1 MRALKV
7 DARRGQ
13 RGELEQLKRLIHT
26 LKGNSA
32 IFGMRRLSELCHDL
46 ENHIAEEN
54 RAPTEADMAALH
66 QTWTQTRADLGKLIG
81 EHLRSSI
88 EIDDADYQAIVR
100 AVLDGVE
107 RKVVVRLMESWR
119 LQPAGKRL
127 GRPQQHT
134 TGLP

>member
-54 RAPTEADMAALH
+54 RAPSEADMAALH
-66 QTWTQTRADLGKLIG
+66 QAWTQTRADLGKLIG

-88 EIDDADYQAIVR
+88 EIDDADYQAIIK
-100 AVLDGVE
+100 AVLAGVE
-107 RKVVVRLMESWR
+107 REVVGHRMHSCRLRTE
-119 LQPAGKRL
+119 GD
-127 GRPQQHT
+127 
-134 TGLP
+134 